1 MQKLKRAWFFC
12 LHKTWL
18 LLAVSIVILATVV
31 TLLRFGLPY
40 AQSYKTN
47 IEHLIAENYGA
58 KVKIGQ
64 LSAGWQSTGPA
75 LLLQQV
81 EVKNEQGEAL
91 LQIAETR
98 VRIDFWGS
106 LRSLQLKAEHFEL
119 SGLKYQLDS
128 RQLLQNNEPTSK
140 DAEPL
145 LSAVEQLLFQQLK
158 NFTLVDSELTLQSQY
173 TPDIVIRISKLA
185 WRNEGSRHQGS
196 GEVAIAGITTNNSA
210 FIIDL
215 HGDSLAKSKGQLYIS
230 SQELDVLPWFETL
243 VPQSKKLE
251 RADINFQAWGD
262 IVDGTLQQIQIA
274 LAQNRLVWQQGG
286 KTRQLTLGQGQLLWR
301 PNDAGWALNSS
312 ALTLSSGGQS
322 FPNLQLQLS
331 SQQGVYSGALQQFQ
345 LAAMVPL
352 AQLLAEDSQALQS
365 VLAFKADARL
375 TQLALRLSE
384 QDWYLSGDF
393 IDLTSVP
400 VGDVPGLQNL
410 TGRFSASRDYIRL
423 DLLGQ
428 DGALRWGEA
437 FTRDTAYQTLSG
449 QLEVVQ
455 QDGQWRL
462 QIPRLALRHP
472 ALQLDAQL
480 VLNFGDKPGMTLLGE
495 LRQVPVTDAQHYFP
509 TRHMPQSVIDY
520 LTPALLS
527 GSIPSARVLWQGRF
541 ADFPYRAGEGKFQAL
556 AVVDDAGFSFD
567 PNWPSISGMRAEL
580 LFENA
585 GMLIQSQAG
594 TLFDVPLQDGV
605 TASIPDL
612 FHADDLWIDI
622 KTQTKAELVTG
633 LMLASPLSDSVGA
646 TLDYLGVDGLV
657 DAKVQL
663 QIRLK
668 DKPVTDPAAAVE
680 LAKAPT
686 TVSFAETADESA
698 AAPEPA
704 QHPVTTSA
712 EATAPVIAR
721 GEVDFFAN
729 NLNIKAPA
737 VAVEQLEGRLSF
749 INDKISS
756 EQLKFVSYG
765 VPLLATLK
773 GEQQQGQY
781 QVELQAKGEH
791 GTDQLLGL
799 ISEDWRELGQ
809 GNANFDWQL
818 LIQLPE
824 TGFNYQSTVL
834 IDLAAAELKLPAP
847 FGKTAAD
854 GATVLLEAKGDQQG
868 SDLQLKYGDQL
879 RFLARL
885 NQETGLISQA
895 LLSLGQP
902 SAQLADGFQIELDL
916 PQADF
921 VPWLSLVQ
929 SQMTAPGTTENAVFP
944 PLQQIR
950 AKVAAL
956 HLFDD
961 VSLHD
966 ATIMLQPQTDHW
978 LMRLD
983 AEEAAGDLQLF
994 HDLEQQGITAQLE
1007 RLQLVFADQQAEE
1020 LAAAELKAQLLLDPD
1035 NTDKPDYAKLE
1046 AQAFAALTPMPW
1058 LADLPPLNVS
1068 CAQCTIGHFQLGKVQ
1083 LTSKSDGA
1091 SWQLTEFSSLYQ
1103 GHRWQVSGQWQ
1114 ADGALGQTALTGTLT
1129 SPAFGQLL
1137 TEYDVSSSL
1146 SGSKATIKFKDL
1158 QWQGAPFQFNW
1169 QTLNGNVNWLL
1180 GDGSLSEV
1188 SDGGARIFSLLS
1200 LDSLIRKL
1208 RLDFRDVFSKGFFFS
1223 KMTGDMQLT
1232 DGVSQTRN
1240 AQVLGAAGDIE
1251 MQGVADLKAKQ
1262 LDYQMSFSPKVTS
1275 SIPVIL
1281 AWMVNP
1287 VSGVAAYALDEMFQ
1301 SAEVISKI
1309 NFTVTGDLDNP
1320 VVTEVKRD
1328 SKQVPIPKASL
1339 PKAALPAGAV
1349 PALVPAVDPT
1359 LEPATVPQKPIPL
1372 RQDELPVERIYPEAK
1387 PVDEEPKPIDGK
1399 TKPVDEEATTPI
1411 DVSPPAPF
1419 SMLKRVSQP

>member
-1 MQKLKRAWFFC
+1 MQKLKRAWYFC

-58 KVKIGQ
+58 KVQIGQ

-106 LRSLQLKAEHFEL
+106 LTSLQLKAEHFEL

-128 RQLLQNNEPTSK
+128 RQLLQSDNSAVSAAEN
-140 DAEPL
+140 AEPL

-196 GEVAIAGITTNNSA
+196 GEVAIAGITTNTSA

-215 HGDSLAKSKGQLYIS
+215 HGDSLAKSKGQLYLS

-262 IVDGTLQQIQIA
+262 ISDGTLQQMHIA

-301 PNDAGWALNSS
+301 PNDAGWGLTSS
-312 ALTLSSGGQS
+312 ALTMSSGGQS
-322 FPNLQLQLS
+322 FHDLQLQLS
-331 SQQGVYSGALQQFQ
+331 NQQGVYSGALQQFQ

-352 AQLLAEDSQALQS
+352 AQLLAEDSAALQS
-365 VLAFKADARL
+365 ILAFKADARL
-375 TQLALRLSE
+375 TQLAMRLSE
-384 QDWYLSGDF
+384 KDWYLSGDF

-428 DGALRWGEA
+428 DGALRWGDA

-455 QDGQWRL
+455 QEGQWRL

-495 LRQVPVTDAQHYFP
+495 LRQVPVADAQFYFP

-527 GSIPSARVLWQGRF
+527 GNIPSARVLWQGQF

-567 PNWPSISGMRAEL
+567 PNWPSISGMKAEL

-594 TLFDVPLQDGV
+594 MLFDVPLQDGV

-612 FHADDLWIDI
+612 FQADDLWIDI
-622 KTQTKAELVTG
+622 ITQTKAELVTG

-668 DKPVTDPAAAVE
+668 NKSLAVN
-680 LAKAPT
+680 T
-686 TVSFAETADESA
+686 ESGT
-698 AAPEPA
+698 E
-704 QHPVTTSA
+704 QISD
-712 EATAPVIAR
+712 PVIAR
-721 GEVDFFAN
+721 GDVDFFAN

-737 VAVEQLEGRLSF
+737 VVVEQLEGRLSF

-756 EQLKFVSYG
+756 DQLKLVSFG

-773 GEQQQGQY
+773 GEQQQGLY

-791 GTDQLLGL
+791 GTDQLLSL

-818 LIQLPE
+818 IIQLPE
-824 TGFNYQSTVL
+824 TGFNYQSKVL

-885 NQETGLISQA
+885 EQESGTISQA

-902 SAQLADGFQIELDL
+902 TAQLADGFQIELDL

-929 SQMTAPGTTENAVFP
+929 SQMTAPGTAENAVFP
-944 PLQQIR
+944 PLQLIR
-950 AKVAAL
+950 AKVAEL

-961 VSLHD
+961 VSLHQ
-966 ATIMLQPQTDHW
+966 ATLTLQPQADHW
-978 LMRLD
+978 SMRLD
-983 AEEAAGDLQLF
+983 SAEAAGDIQLF
-994 HDLEQQGITAQLE
+994 HDLAQQGIQAQLE
-1007 RLQLVFADQQAEE
+1007 RLQLVFEDQQAEE

-1035 NTDKPDYAKLE
+1035 NTEKPDYAKLE
-1046 AQAFAALTPMPW
+1046 AEAFAALQPMPW
-1058 LADLPPLNVS
+1058 LADLPPLNIS
-1068 CAQCTIGHFQLGKVQ
+1068 CAKCTIGHFQLGKVQ
-1083 LTSKSDGA
+1083 LTSKSDGT

-1103 GHRWQVSGQWQ
+1103 GHRWKVSGQWQ
-1114 ADGALGQTALTGTLT
+1114 SDGALGQTELNGSLT

-1137 TEYDVSSSL
+1137 TDYDVSSSL
-1146 SGSKATIKFKDL
+1146 SGSKANIKFKDL

-1232 DGVSQTRN
+1232 DGLAQTRN

-1251 MQGVADLKAKQ
+1251 MQGTADLKAKQ

-1320 VVTEVKRD
+1320 VVTEIKRD
-1328 SKQVPIPKASL
+1328 SKKVPL
-1339 PKAALPAGAV
+1339 PVGAAPLGV
-1349 PALVPAVDPT
+1349 PAAKPGTAPL
-1359 LEPATVPQKPIPL
+1359 KPIPL
-1372 RQDELPVERIYPEAK
+1372 RQDEMPVERIYPEAK
-1387 PVDEEPKPIDGK
+1387 PVDEDTKPIDPKPKPI
-1399 TKPVDEEATTPI
+1399 EQTT
-1411 DVSPPAPF
+1411 F
-1419 SMLKRVSQP
+1419 SEVHSRSQR

>member
-1 MQKLKRAWFFC
+1 MQKLKLAWFFC

-40 AQSYKTN
+40 AQGYKSN
-47 IEHLIAENYGA
+47 IEHLIADNYGA
-58 KVKIGQ
+58 NVQIGQ

-128 RQLLQNNEPTSK
+128 RQLLQTNENANQ

-196 GEVAIAGITTNNSA
+196 GEVAIAGITTNTSA

-215 HGDSLAKSKGQLYIS
+215 HGDSLAKSKGQLYLS

-262 IVDGTLQQIQIA
+262 IRDGTLQQIQIA

-322 FPNLQLQLS
+322 FNDLQLQLS

-352 AQLLAEDSQALQS
+352 AQLLAEDSEALQS
-365 VLAFKADARL
+365 ILAFKADARL

-393 IDLTSVP
+393 IDLSSVP

-428 DGALRWGEA
+428 DGTLRWGEA

-472 ALQLDAQL
+472 ALQLDAEL

-495 LRQVPVTDAQHYFP
+495 LRQVPVTDAQYYFP

-527 GSIPSARVLWQGRF
+527 GTIPSARVLWQGQF
-541 ADFPYRAGEGKFQAL
+541 ADFPYRAGQGKFQAL
-556 AVVDDAGFSFD
+556 ALVDDAGFSFD
-567 PNWPSISGMRAEL
+567 PSWPSISGMKAEL

-585 GMLIQSQAG
+585 SMLIQSQAG

-612 FHADDLWIDI
+612 FQADDLWIDI
-622 KTQTKAELVTG
+622 KTQTRAELVTG

-663 QIRLK
+663 QINLE
-668 DKPVTDPAAAVE
+668 DPPAEVEITGVAV
-680 LAKAPT
+680 
-686 TVSFAETADESA
+686 AEGEVADGE
-698 AAPEPA
+698 APEG
-704 QHPVTTSA
+704 
-712 EATAPVIAR
+712 EATAKTEKDPVIAR
-721 GEVDFFAN
+721 GDVDFFAN

-749 INDKISS
+749 INDKINA
-756 EQLKFVSYG
+756 EQLKLVSYG
-765 VPLLATLK
+765 VPLTATLK
-773 GEQQQGQY
+773 GEQQLGHY
-781 QVELQAKGEH
+781 QVDLQAKGEH

-799 ISEDWRELGQ
+799 ISEDWRELGK

-818 LIQLPE
+818 SIQLPDE
-824 TGFNYQSTVL
+824 GFNYQSTVL

-847 FGKTAAD
+847 FGKTATD

-885 NQETGLISQA
+885 NQETGTVSQA

-929 SQMTAPGTTENAVFP
+929 SQMTAPGPSENAVFP
-944 PLQQIR
+944 PLLQIR

-966 ATIMLQPQTDHW
+966 STLTLQPRTDHW

-983 AEEAAGDLQLF
+983 AAEAAGDIQLF
-994 HDLEQQGITAQLE
+994 HDLAQHGIKAQLE

-1035 NTDKPDYAKLE
+1035 NTEKPDYAKLE
-1046 AQAFAALTPMPW
+1046 AEAFAALQPMPW
-1058 LADLPPLNVS
+1058 LADLPPLNIS
-1068 CAQCTIGHFQLGKVQ
+1068 CAKCTIGHFQLGKVQ
-1083 LTSKSDGA
+1083 FSSKSDGA

-1103 GHRWQVSGQWQ
+1103 GHRWNVKGQWQ
-1114 ADGALGQTALTGTLT
+1114 ADGALGQTDLTGTLT

-1137 TEYDVSSSL
+1137 TDYDVSSSL
-1146 SGSKATIKFKDL
+1146 SGSKATVKFKDL

-1232 DGVSQTRN
+1232 DGVSETRN

-1251 MQGVADLKAKQ
+1251 MQGTADLKAKQ

-1328 SKQVPIPKASL
+1328 SKQVPVPQSL
-1339 PKAALPAGAV
+1339 GKEPGKTPAVEGAV
-1349 PALVPAVDPT
+1349 PPL
-1359 LEPATVPQKPIPL
+1359 KPIPL

-1387 PVDEEPKPIDGK
+1387 PIDDTQKPIDPK
-1399 TKPVDEEATTPI
+1399 AKPIEQAIKPI
-1411 DVSPPAPF
+1411 EKVEF
-1419 SMLKRVSQP
+1419 SVVNSGSQS

>member
-1 MQKLKRAWFFC
+1 VQKLKRAWFFC

-18 LLAVSIVILATVV
+18 LLAVSIVVLATVV

-40 AQSYKTN
+40 AHSYKTD
-47 IEHLIAENYGA
+47 IEQLIATNYGA
-58 KVKIGQ
+58 KVQIGQ

-81 EVKNEQGEAL
+81 EVKNEQGEVL
-91 LQIAETR
+91 LQVDETR
-98 VRIDFWGS
+98 VRVDFWGS
-106 LRSLQLKAEHFEL
+106 LTGLQLKAEHFEL

-128 RQLLQNNEPTSK
+128 RQLLQNNTKSSK
-140 DAEPL
+140 DTEPL
-145 LSAVEQLLFQQLK
+145 ISAVERLLFQQLK

-173 TPDIVIRISKLA
+173 TPDIIIRISKLA
-185 WRNEGSRHQGS
+185 WRNEGQRHQGS
-196 GEVAIAGITTNNSA
+196 GEVAIAGVTTNTSA

-215 HGDSLAKSKGQLYIS
+215 YGDTLANSKGQLYLS

-262 IVDGTLQQIQIA
+262 IVGGTLQQIQIA

-301 PNDAGWALNSS
+301 PAESGWELTSS
-312 ALTLSSGGQS
+312 ALTLSSGGQTFS
-322 FPNLQLQLS
+322 DLQLQLA
-331 SQQGVYSGALQQFQ
+331 SQQGVYSGAVQQFQ

-352 AQLLAEDSQALQS
+352 AQLLAEDSEALQS
-365 VLAFKADARL
+365 ILAFEADARL
-375 TQLALRLSE
+375 TQLAMRLSDK
-384 QDWYLSGDF
+384 DWYLSGDF

-400 VGDVPGLQNL
+400 VGDVPGVKDLS
-410 TGRFSASRDYIRL
+410 GRFSASRDYIRL
-423 DLLGQ
+423 DLAGQ
-428 DGALRWGEA
+428 HGALLWGDA
-437 FTRDTAYQTLSG
+437 FSRDTAYEQLSG

-455 QDGQWRL
+455 QDGVWRL

-480 VLNFGDKPGMTLLGE
+480 VLQLGEQAAMSLVAE

-527 GSIPSARVLWQGRF
+527 GSIPSARVLWHGQF

-556 AVVDDAGFSFD
+556 ALVEDAGFSFD
-567 PNWPSISGMRAEL
+567 PSWPSISGMTAEL
-580 LFENA
+580 FFENA
-585 GMLIQSQAG
+585 AMLIKSQAG
-594 TLFDVPLQDGV
+594 TLFELPLQDGV

-612 FHADDLWIDI
+612 FQADDLWIDI
-622 KTQTKAELVTG
+622 QTQTKAELVTG
-633 LMLASPLSDSVGA
+633 LLLASPLSESVGA

-663 QIRLK
+663 QISLK
-668 DKPVTDPAAAVE
+668 DPAKSAAMGQEQAQAAASKE
-680 LAKAPT
+680 
-686 TVSFAETADESA
+686 
-698 AAPEPA
+698 
-704 QHPVTTSA
+704 
-712 EATAPVIAR
+712 PVIAR
-721 GEVDFFAN
+721 GEVDFYAN
-729 NLNIKAPA
+729 NLQIKAPA

-749 INDKISS
+749 INDQIQA
-756 EQLKFVSYG
+756 EQLKLVSYG

-773 GEQQQGQY
+773 GEQQAGHY

-791 GTDQLLGL
+791 GTDQLLSL
-799 ISEDWRELGQ
+799 MSDDWRELGQ

-818 LIQLPE
+818 SIQLPQ
-824 TGFNYQSTVL
+824 TGFQYQSKVF

-868 SDLQLKYGDQL
+868 SDVQLKYGDQL

-885 NQETGLISQA
+885 DQQRGAISQA

-902 SAQLADGFQIELDL
+902 TAQLADGFQIELDL
-916 PQADF
+916 PKADF
-921 VPWLSLVQ
+921 VPWLELVQ
-929 SQMTAPGTTENAVFP
+929 SQVRAPAEAENSLFP
-944 PLQQIR
+944 PLQLIR
-950 AKVAAL
+950 AKVGDL

-961 VSLHD
+961 VSLHQ
-966 ATIMLQPQTDHW
+966 ATLVMQPQSDHW
-978 LMRLD
+978 QLRLD
-983 AEEAAGDLQLF
+983 ATEAAGDIQLF
-994 HDLEQQGITAQLE
+994 HDLEQQGIKAQLE
-1007 RLQLVFADQQAEE
+1007 RLQLVFADQQAKE
-1020 LAAAELKAQLLLDPD
+1020 LATAELKAQLVLDPE
-1035 NTDKPDYAKLE
+1035 NKPDYAKIE
-1046 AQAFAALTPMPW
+1046 AEAFAALQPMPW
-1058 LADLPPLNVS
+1058 LADLPPLDIR
-1068 CAQCTIGHFQLGKVQ
+1068 CAQCTIGHFQLGQVQ
-1083 LTSKSDGA
+1083 LTSQGDGA
-1091 SWQLTEFSSLYQ
+1091 SWQLTNFSSVYQ

-1114 ADGALGQTALTGTLT
+1114 SDGGLGHTGLTGTLT
-1129 SPAFGQLL
+1129 TPALGQLL
-1137 TEYDVSSSL
+1137 SDYDVSSSL
-1146 SGSKATIKFKDL
+1146 SGSKATIQFNDI

-1169 QTLNGNVNWLL
+1169 QTLNGNISWQL
-1180 GDGSLSEV
+1180 GEGSLSEV

-1200 LDSLIRKL
+1200 LDSLVRKL

-1232 DGVSQTRN
+1232 DGVSITEN

-1251 MQGVADLKAKQ
+1251 MRGAADLKAKQ

-1309 NFTVTGDLDNP
+1309 NFTVTGDLDHP

-1328 SKQVPIPKASL
+1328 SKKVPVPKT
-1339 PKAALPAGAV
+1339 PT
-1349 PALVPAVDPT
+1349 PAVV
-1359 LEPATVPQKPIPL
+1359 EPAQKPLPL
-1372 RQDELPVERIYPEAK
+1372 RQDELPVERLYKEAE
-1387 PVDEEPKPIDGK
+1387 PAVDSEKPID
-1399 TKPVDEEATTPI
+1399 ATTRRLLEVMRPAQ
-1411 DVSPPAPF
+1411 PPAGPA
-1419 SMLKRVSQP
+1419 

>member
-1 MQKLKRAWFFC
+1 MQKLKRAWLFC

-40 AQSYKTN
+40 AQGYKTN
-47 IEHLIAENYGA
+47 IEHLIAESYGA
-58 KVKIGQ
+58 KVQIGQ

-81 EVKNEQGEAL
+81 EVKNDTGDVL

-128 RQLLQNNEPTSK
+128 RQLLQTQQTRHA
-140 DAEPL
+140 DDEPL
-145 LSAVEQLLFQQLK
+145 ISAVEQLLFQQLK

-185 WRNEGSRHQGS
+185 WRNEGLRHQGS
-196 GEVAIAGITTNNSA
+196 GEVAIAGVTTNTSA

-215 HGDSLAKSKGQLYIS
+215 YGETLATSKGQLYLS

-262 IVDGTLQQIQIA
+262 IVGGNLQQIQIA

-301 PNDAGWALNSS
+301 PDDEGWGFASS
-312 ALTLSSGGQS
+312 ALTMSSGGQS
-322 FPNLQLQLS
+322 YPDIQLQVS
-331 SQQGVYSGALQQFQ
+331 RRQGVYSGAIQQFQ

-352 AQLLAEDSQALQS
+352 AQLLAEDSEALQS
-365 VLAFKADARL
+365 ILAFQADARM

-384 QDWYLSGDF
+384 KDWYVSGDF
-393 IDLTSVP
+393 IDFTSVP

-410 TGRFSASRDYIRL
+410 TGRFSASRDYVRL

-472 ALQLDAQL
+472 SLQLDAEM
-480 VLNFGDKPGMTLLGE
+480 VLNFGDQPSMTLLGE
-495 LRQVPVTDAQHYFP
+495 LRQVPVPDAQHYFP
-509 TRHMPQSVIDY
+509 TRHMPKSVIKY

-527 GSIPSARVLWQGRF
+527 GTIPTARVLWQGPF
-541 ADFPYRAGEGKFQAL
+541 ADFPYRQGEGKFQAL
-556 AVVDDAGFSFD
+556 AVVEDANFSFD
-567 PNWPSISGMRAEL
+567 PKWPSIQGMKAEL

-585 GMLIQSQAG
+585 SMLIQSQAG
-594 TLFDVPLQDGV
+594 VLFDVPLQDGV
-605 TASIPDL
+605 TATIPDL
-612 FHADDLWIDI
+612 FQADDLWIDI
-622 KTQTKAELVTG
+622 KTQTRAEWVTG
-633 LMLASPLSDSVGA
+633 LMLASPLSESVGA

-663 QIRLK
+663 QIHLK
-668 DKPVTDPAAAVE
+668 NPPAP
-680 LAKAPT
+680 PT
-686 TVSFAETADESA
+686 IANIGEGEAGTETA
-698 AAPEPA
+698 A
-704 QHPVTTSA
+704 QPR
-712 EATAPVIAR
+712 EAVIAR
-721 GEVDFFAN
+721 GDVDFFAN
-729 NLNIKAPA
+729 NLDIKAPA

-749 INDKISS
+749 INDKISA
-756 EQLKFVSYG
+756 EQLKLVSYG
-765 VPLLATLK
+765 VPLQATLT
-773 GEQQQGQY
+773 GEQQQGRY
-781 QVELQAKGEH
+781 QVELQARGEH

-799 ISEDWRELGQ
+799 ISEDWRSLGQ

-818 LIQLPE
+818 SIQLPKS
-824 TGFNYQSTVL
+824 GFNYQSKVF

-854 GATVLLEAKGDQQG
+854 GATVLLEATGDQLG

-885 NQETGLISQA
+885 DQNSGKVTQA

-902 SAQLADGFQIELDL
+902 TAQLTDGFQIELDL
-916 PQADF
+916 PHADF
-921 VPWLSLVQ
+921 VPWLTLVQ
-929 SQMTAPGTTENAVFP
+929 SQVSAPDAKETAVFP
-944 PLQQIR
+944 PLQLIR
-950 AKVAAL
+950 AKVGEL

-961 VSLHD
+961 VSLHQ
-966 ATIMLQPQTDHW
+966 TTLTLQPQADHW
-978 LMRLD
+978 LVRLD
-983 AEEAAGDLQLF
+983 AEEAAGDIQLY
-994 HDLEQQGITAQLE
+994 HDLKQQGIKAQLE

-1035 NTDKPDYAKLE
+1035 NTEKPDYAKLE
-1046 AQAFAALTPMPW
+1046 AEAFAALQPMPW
-1058 LADLPPLNVS
+1058 LADLPPLDIR
-1068 CAQCTIGHFQLGKVQ
+1068 CAKCTVGHFQLGQVQ
-1083 LTSKSDGA
+1083 LTSQSDGTQ
-1091 SWQLTEFSSLYQ
+1091 WQLQELTSLYQ
-1103 GHRWQVSGQWQ
+1103 GHRWQVTGRWQ
-1114 ADGALGQTALTGTLT
+1114 SDGALGQTELSGSLT
-1129 SPAFGQLL
+1129 SPALGQLL
-1137 TEYDVSSSL
+1137 SDYDISSSL
-1146 SGSKATIKFKDL
+1146 SGSKASIKFTAM

-1169 QTLNGNVNWLL
+1169 HSLNGDLNWQL

-1223 KMTGDMQLT
+1223 QMTGDMRLT
-1232 DGVSQTRN
+1232 QGVAETRN

-1251 MQGVADLKAKQ
+1251 MQGSADLRSKQ
-1262 LDYQMSFSPKVTS
+1262 LDYQMNFSPKVTS

-1328 SKQVPIPKASL
+1328 SKKVPLPQTAKPEGAAPLRVPGAESL
-1339 PKAALPAGAV
+1339 PSSPL
-1349 PALVPAVDPT
+1349 
-1359 LEPATVPQKPIPL
+1359 KPVPL
-1372 RQDELPVERIYPEAK
+1372 RQDELPIERIFPEAK
-1387 PVDEEPKPIDGK
+1387 PVEDAAKPEVQDAKPIDRTSQWQDSAARPLALLAPAHQRVAAPSAGFI
-1399 TKPVDEEATTPI
+1399 VATWTG
-1411 DVSPPAPF
+1411 VLS
-1419 SMLKRVSQP
+1419 

>member
-1 MQKLKRAWFFC
+1 MQKLKRAWFYC

-31 TLLRFGLPY
+31 TLLRLGLPY
-40 AQSYKTN
+40 AQSYKTD
-47 IEHLIAENYGA
+47 IEQLIANNYGA
-58 KVKIGQ
+58 KVQIGQ

-81 EVKNEQGEAL
+81 EVKNDAGDVL

-98 VRIDFWGS
+98 VRVDFWGS
-106 LRSLQLKAEHFEL
+106 LRSFQLKAEHFEL

-128 RQLLQNNEPTSK
+128 RQLLQTSDTSST

-158 NFTLVDSELTLQSQY
+158 NFTLVDSELTLQSQF
-173 TPDIVIRISKLA
+173 TPDIVIKISKLA
-185 WRNEGSRHQGS
+185 WRNEGLHHQGS
-196 GEVAIAGITTNNSA
+196 GEVAIAGVTTNTSA

-215 HGDSLAKSKGQLYIS
+215 HGETLATSKGQLYLS

-262 IVDGTLQQIQIA
+262 IVGGTLQQIQIA

-301 PNDAGWALNSS
+301 PDAEGWGLASS
-312 ALTLSSGGQS
+312 ALTMSSGGQS
-322 FPNLQLQLS
+322 FPDLQLQLS
-331 SQQGVYSGALQQFQ
+331 RRQGIYSGALQQFQ

-352 AQLLAEDSQALQS
+352 AQLLAEDSAGLQS
-365 VLAFKADARL
+365 LLAFEADARL

-384 QDWYLSGDF
+384 KDWYVSGDF
-393 IDLTSVP
+393 IDFTSVP

-428 DGALRWGEA
+428 DGALRWGDA

-455 QDGQWRL
+455 QDGVWRL

-472 ALQLDAQL
+472 ALQLDAEL
-480 VLNFGDKPGMTLLGE
+480 VLHFGDKPSMTLLGE
-495 LRQVPVTDAQHYFP
+495 LRQVPVLDAQHYFP
-509 TRHMPQSVIDY
+509 TRHMPKSVIDY

-527 GSIPSARVLWQGRF
+527 GTIPSARVLWQGQF

-556 AVVDDAGFSFD
+556 ALVDDAGFSFD
-567 PNWPSISGMRAEL
+567 PSWPSINGMKAEL

-585 GMLIQSQAG
+585 SMLIQSQAG

-612 FHADDLWIDI
+612 FQADDLWIDI
-622 KTQTKAELVTG
+622 KTQTRAELVTG

-663 QIRLK
+663 QINLEYPSEVA
-668 DKPVTDPAAAVE
+668 PVAGQSDGEMP
-680 LAKAPT
+680 P
-686 TVSFAETADESA
+686 
-698 AAPEPA
+698 
-704 QHPVTTSA
+704 QVTPK
-712 EATAPVIAR
+712 EPVIAR
-721 GEVDFFAN
+721 GDVDFFAN

-749 INDKISS
+749 INDKINA
-756 EQLKFVSYG
+756 EQLKLVSYG

-773 GEQQQGQY
+773 GEQQQGHY
-781 QVELQAKGEH
+781 QIELQAKGEH

-799 ISEDWRELGQ
+799 LSEDWRELGQ

-818 LIQLPE
+818 SIQLPKS
-824 TGFNYQSTVL
+824 GFQYQSKVF

-854 GATVLLEAKGDQQG
+854 GATVLLEAKGDQLG
-868 SDLQLKYGDQL
+868 SDLQLNYGDQL
-879 RFLARL
+879 RFLAKL
-885 NQETGLISQA
+885 DQDSGTVSQA

-902 SAQLADGFQIELDL
+902 TAQLTDGFQIELDL
-916 PQADF
+916 PTADF

-929 SQMTAPGTTENAVFP
+929 SQVRAPESGENAVFP
-944 PLQQIR
+944 SLQLIR
-950 AKVAAL
+950 VKVGEL

-961 VSLHD
+961 VSLHEVNL
-966 ATIMLQPQTDHW
+966 TFKPQTDHW
-978 LMRLD
+978 QMRLD
-983 AEEAAGDLQLF
+983 ATEAAGDIQLF
-994 HDLEQQGITAQLE
+994 HDLEQQGIQAKLE
-1007 RLQLVFADQQAEE
+1007 RLQLVFANQQAEE
-1020 LAAAELKAQLLLDPD
+1020 LAAAEFKAQLLLDPD
-1035 NTDKPDYAKLE
+1035 NTEKPDYAKLE
-1046 AQAFAALTPMPW
+1046 AEAFAALQPMPW
-1058 LADLPPLNVS
+1058 LADLPPLQIS
-1068 CAQCTIGHFQLGKVQ
+1068 CADCTLGHFQLGKVQ
-1083 LTSKSDGA
+1083 LNSQGDGVR
-1091 SWQLTEFSSLYQ
+1091 WQLKEFTSLYQ
-1103 GHRWQVSGQWQ
+1103 GHRWQVSGDWQ
-1114 ADGALGQTALTGTLT
+1114 SDGALGQTELTGTLT

-1137 TEYDVSSSL
+1137 SDYDISSSL
-1146 SGSKATIKFKDL
+1146 SGSKATIQFTAM

-1169 QTLNGNVNWLL
+1169 QTLNGRVNWLL

-1223 KMTGDMQLT
+1223 KMTGDMALS
-1232 DGVSQTRN
+1232 DGVADTRN
-1240 AQVLGAAGDIE
+1240 AQVLGAAGDID
-1251 MQGVADLKAKQ
+1251 MQGTADLRSKQ

-1328 SKQVPIPKASL
+1328 SKKVPL
-1339 PKAALPAGAV
+1339 PKAPATTPQPEAV
-1349 PALVPAVDPT
+1349 EPAL
-1359 LEPATVPQKPIPL
+1359 KPIPL
-1372 RQDELPVERIYPEAK
+1372 RQDEIPTEQIYPEAK
-1387 PVDEEPKPIDGK
+1387 PIDSETLPIDPPV
-1399 TKPVDEEATTPI
+1399 KPVESITPI
-1411 DVSPPAPF
+1411 DQAAF
-1419 SMLKRVSQP
+1419 SVVNSRSQS

>member
-40 AQSYKTN
+40 AQGYKSN

-58 KVKIGQ
+58 KVQIGQ

-81 EVKNEQGEAL
+81 EVKNERGEVL
-91 LQIAETR
+91 LQVAETR

-128 RQLLQNNEPTSK
+128 RQLLQANDNTDK
-140 DAEPL
+140 NAEPL

-196 GEVAIAGITTNNSA
+196 GEVAIAGITTNTSA

-215 HGDSLAKSKGQLYIS
+215 HGDSLAKSQGQLYLS

-262 IVDGTLQQIQIA
+262 IANGTLQQIQIA

-301 PNDAGWALNSS
+301 PNTEGWGLTSS

-322 FPNLQLQLS
+322 FNDLQLQLS

-365 VLAFKADARL
+365 ILAFKADARL

-384 QDWYLSGDF
+384 QDWYVSGDF

-423 DLLGQ
+423 DVLGQ
-428 DGALRWGEA
+428 DGVLQWGEA
-437 FTRDTAYQTLSG
+437 FSRDTAYQTLSG

-472 ALQLDAQL
+472 SLQLDAQM
-480 VLNFGDKPGMTLLGE
+480 VLNFGDKPAMTLLGE
-495 LRQVPVTDAQHYFP
+495 LRQVPVIDAQHYFP
-509 TRHMPQSVIDY
+509 TRHMPKSVIDY

-527 GSIPSARVLWQGRF
+527 GTIPSARVLWQGQF
-541 ADFPYRAGEGKFQAL
+541 ADFPYRGGEGKFQAL
-556 AVVDDAGFSFD
+556 AIVDEAGFSFD
-567 PNWPSISGMRAEL
+567 PNWPSINGMKAEL

-612 FHADDLWIDI
+612 FQADDLWIDI
-622 KTQTKAELVTG
+622 KTQTRAELVTG

-663 QIRLK
+663 QISLK
-668 DKPVTDPAAAVE
+668 DPPAEVE
-680 LAKAPT
+680 VAG
-686 TVSFAETADESA
+686 AETTADEVA
-698 AAPEPA
+698 AGE
-704 QHPVTTSA
+704 A
-712 EATAPVIAR
+712 EANTKKDPVIAR
-721 GEVDFFAN
+721 GDVDFFAN

-749 INDKISS
+749 INDKINA
-756 EQLKFVSYG
+756 EQLKLVSYG
-765 VPLLATLK
+765 VPLTATLK
-773 GEQQQGQY
+773 GEQQPGHY
-781 QVELQAKGEH
+781 QVDLQAKGEH
-791 GTDQLLGL
+791 GTDELLGL
-799 ISEDWRELGQ
+799 ISEDWRELGH

-818 LIQLPE
+818 SIQLPDE
-824 TGFNYQSTVL
+824 GFNYQSNVL

-885 NQETGLISQA
+885 NQQTGLISQA

-902 SAQLADGFQIELDL
+902 SAQLTDGFQIELDL

-929 SQMTAPGTTENAVFP
+929 SQMTAPGTAENTVFP

-950 AKVAAL
+950 AKVATL

-966 ATIMLQPQTDHW
+966 TTLTLLPQADHW

-983 AEEAAGDLQLF
+983 AKEAAGDIQLF
-994 HDLEQQGITAQLE
+994 HDLEQQGIKAQLE

-1035 NTDKPDYAKLE
+1035 NTEKPDYAKLE
-1046 AQAFAALTPMPW
+1046 AAAFAGLAPMPW
-1058 LADLPPLNVS
+1058 LADLPPLNIS
-1068 CAQCTIGHFQLGKVQ
+1068 CAKCTIGHFQLGKVQ
-1083 LTSKSDGA
+1083 LSSKSDGT
-1091 SWQLTEFSSLYQ
+1091 SWQLTEFSSDYQ
-1103 GHRWQVSGQWQ
+1103 RHRWQVSGSWQ
-1114 ADGALGQTALTGTLT
+1114 ADGALGQTELTGTLT

-1137 TEYDVSSSL
+1137 KDYDVSSSL
-1146 SGSKATIKFKDL
+1146 SGSKATIQFNEI

-1169 QTLNGNVNWLL
+1169 QTLNGKVNWLL

-1232 DGVSQTRN
+1232 DGVSDTRN

-1251 MQGVADLKAKQ
+1251 MQGTADLKAKQ

-1320 VVTEVKRD
+1320 LVTEVKRD
-1328 SKQVPIPKASL
+1328 SKQVPVPKSTD
-1339 PKAALPAGAV
+1339 KNPATT
-1349 PALVPAVDPT
+1349 PAVDGAA
-1359 LEPATVPQKPIPL
+1359 PALKPIPL
-1372 RQDELPVERIYPEAK
+1372 RQDELPVERLYPEAK
-1387 PVDEEPKPIDGK
+1387 PIDDTDTPIAPAA
-1399 TKPVDEEATTPI
+1399 KPVEDA
-1411 DVSPPAPF
+1411 
-1419 SMLKRVSQP
+1419 SQPVDGISQQAGQAAFSVATRGSKP

>member
-40 AQSYKTN
+40 AQGYKSN

-58 KVKIGQ
+58 KVQIGQ

-81 EVKNEQGEAL
+81 EVKNDQGEVL
-91 LQIAETR
+91 LQVAETR
-98 VRIDFWGS
+98 VRVDFWGS
-106 LRSLQLKAEHFEL
+106 LTSLQLKAEHFEL

-128 RQLLQNNEPTSK
+128 RQLLQSDNSAANTAANPVEN
-140 DAEPL
+140 AEPL
-145 LSAVEQLLFQQLK
+145 LSAVERLLFQQLK

-185 WRNEGSRHQGS
+185 WRNEGLRHQGS
-196 GEVAIAGITTNNSA
+196 GEVAIAGITTNTSA

-215 HGDSLAKSKGQLYIS
+215 HGETLANSKGQLYLS

-286 KTRQLTLGQGQLLWR
+286 KTRQLTLGQGQLLWQ
-301 PNDAGWALNSS
+301 PNDAGWGLTSS

-322 FPNLQLQLS
+322 FSDLQLQLA
-331 SQQGVYSGALQQFQ
+331 SQHGVYSGALQQFQ

-352 AQLLAEDSQALQS
+352 AQLLAEDSEALQS
-365 VLAFKADARL
+365 ILAFQADARL
-375 TQLALRLSE
+375 TQLAMRLSDK
-384 QDWYLSGDF
+384 DWYLSGDF

-400 VGDVPGLQNL
+400 VGDVPGLQSL

-423 DLLGQ
+423 DVSGQ
-428 DGALRWGEA
+428 DGALLWGEA
-437 FTRDTAYQTLSG
+437 FSRDTAYESLSG

-462 QIPRLALRHP
+462 QIPRLTLRHP

-480 VLNFGDKPGMTLLGE
+480 VLNFGDKPGMTLVGE

-527 GSIPSARVLWQGRF
+527 GTIPTARVLWQGKF

-556 AVVDDAGFSFD
+556 ALVDDAGFSFD
-567 PNWPSISGMRAEL
+567 PNWPSISGMTAEL

-594 TLFDVPLQDGV
+594 TLFELPLQDGV
-605 TASIPDL
+605 TATIPDL
-612 FHADDLWIDI
+612 FQANDLWIDI
-622 KTQTKAELVTG
+622 KTQTKAELVTS
-633 LMLASPLSDSVGA
+633 LMMASPLSESVGA

-663 QIRLK
+663 QISLK
-668 DKPVTDPAAAVE
+668 NPPPLTDNAENTEAAAARKE
-680 LAKAPT
+680 
-686 TVSFAETADESA
+686 
-698 AAPEPA
+698 
-704 QHPVTTSA
+704 
-712 EATAPVIAR
+712 PVIAR
-721 GEVDFFAN
+721 GDVDFFAN

-749 INDKISS
+749 VNDKISS
-756 EQLKFVSYG
+756 DQLKLVSYG

-818 LIQLPE
+818 SIQLPE
-824 TGFNYQSTVL
+824 SGFNYQSKVL

-868 SDLQLKYGDQL
+868 SDLELKYGDQL

-885 NQETGLISQA
+885 QQDTGTISQA

-902 SAQLADGFQIELDL
+902 TAQLADGFQIELDL

-929 SQMTAPGTTENAVFP
+929 SQMTAPGNAKNAVFP
-944 PLQQIR
+944 PLQLIR
-950 AKVAAL
+950 AKVGEL

-961 VSLHD
+961 VSLHQ
-966 ATIMLQPQTDHW
+966 TTLTMQPQTDHW
-978 LMRLD
+978 QMRL
-983 AEEAAGDLQLF
+983 ESTEAAGDIQLF
-994 HDLEQQGITAQLE
+994 HDLEQQGIKAQIE
-1007 RLQLVFADQQAEE
+1007 RLQLVFADQQAKE
-1020 LAAAELKAQLLLDPD
+1020 LAAAELKAQLLLDPE
-1035 NTDKPDYAKLE
+1035 NTEKPDYAKLE
-1046 AQAFAALTPMPW
+1046 AEAFAALQPMPW
-1058 LADLPPLNVS
+1058 LADLPPLQIS
-1068 CAQCTIGHFQLGKVQ
+1068 CAECTIGHFQLGKVQ
-1083 LTSKSDGA
+1083 LASKSDGV
-1091 SWQLTEFSSLYQ
+1091 SWQLTEFSSVYQ

-1114 ADGALGQTALTGTLT
+1114 SDGALGQTALNGTLT

-1137 TEYDVSSSL
+1137 ADYDVSSSL
-1146 SGSKATIKFKDL
+1146 SGSKATIQFKDL
-1158 QWQGAPFQFNW
+1158 QWQGTPFQFNW

-1200 LDSLIRKL
+1200 LDSLVRKL

-1232 DGVSQTRN
+1232 DGVSETRN

-1328 SKQVPIPKASL
+1328 SRQVTL
-1339 PKAALPAGAV
+1339 PKAPTKAPAAEGAV
-1349 PALVPAVDPT
+1349 PVL
-1359 LEPATVPQKPIPL
+1359 KPIPL
-1372 RQDELPVERIYPEAK
+1372 RQDELPVERVYPEAK
-1387 PVDEEPKPIDGK
+1387 PIDDSDKPIEPAA
-1399 TKPVDEEATTPI
+1399 KPIEQAD
-1411 DVSPPAPF
+1411 F
-1419 SMLKRVSQP
+1419 SVVTSGSLR

>member
-40 AQSYKTN
+40 AQGYKSN
-47 IEHLIAENYGA
+47 IEQLIADNYGA
-58 KVKIGQ
+58 KVQIGQ

-81 EVKNEQGEAL
+81 EVKNEQGDVL

-106 LRSLQLKAEHFEL
+106 LTSLQLKAEHFEL

-128 RQLLQNNEPTSK
+128 RQLLQNNENART

-196 GEVAIAGITTNNSA
+196 GEVAIAGITTNTSA

-215 HGDSLAKSKGQLYIS
+215 HGDSLAKSKGQLYLS

-262 IVDGTLQQIQIA
+262 IANGTLQQIQIA

-301 PNDAGWALNSS
+301 PNQEGWGLTSS
-312 ALTLSSGGQS
+312 ALTMSSGGQS
-322 FPNLQLQLS
+322 FHDLQLQLS

-352 AQLLAEDSQALQS
+352 AQLLAEDSEALQS

-375 TQLALRLSE
+375 TQLALRVSE
-384 QDWYLSGDF
+384 KDWYVSGDF
-393 IDLTSVP
+393 IDLTSAP
-400 VGDVPGLQNL
+400 VDDVPGLQNL

-428 DGALRWGEA
+428 DGALRWGDA

-495 LRQVPVTDAQHYFP
+495 LRQVPVNDAQHYFP
-509 TRHMPQSVIDY
+509 TRHMPKSVIDY

-527 GSIPSARVLWQGRF
+527 GTVPSARVLWQGQF
-541 ADFPYRAGEGKFQAL
+541 ADFPYRAGQGKFQAL
-556 AVVDDAGFSFD
+556 ALVDDAGFSFD
-567 PNWPSISGMRAEL
+567 PNWPSISGMKAEL

-594 TLFDVPLQDGV
+594 MLFDVPLQDGV

-612 FHADDLWIDI
+612 FQADDLWIDI

-663 QIRLK
+663 QISLK
-668 DKPVTDPAAAVE
+668 DKPQAVEVSAVEMAGVEAVEDDVADGEAPEGEAAA
-680 LAKAPT
+680 KT
-686 TVSFAETADESA
+686 KKD
-698 AAPEPA
+698 
-704 QHPVTTSA
+704 
-712 EATAPVIAR
+712 PVIAR
-721 GEVDFFAN
+721 GDVDFFAN

-749 INDKISS
+749 INDKISA
-756 EQLKFVSYG
+756 EQLKLVSYG
-765 VPLLATLK
+765 VPLTATLK
-773 GEQQQGQY
+773 GEQQPGHY
-781 QVELQAKGEH
+781 QVDLQAKGEH

-818 LIQLPE
+818 SIQLPN

-885 NQETGLISQA
+885 NQDTGTISKA

-929 SQMTAPGTTENAVFP
+929 SQMTAPSTAENAVFP

-966 ATIMLQPQTDHW
+966 ATLTLQPQTDHW

-983 AEEAAGDLQLF
+983 AEEAAGDIQLF
-994 HDLEQQGITAQLE
+994 HDMEQQGISAQLE

-1035 NTDKPDYAKLE
+1035 NTEKPDYAKLE
-1046 AQAFAALTPMPW
+1046 ADAFAALTPMPW
-1058 LADLPPLNVS
+1058 LTDLPPLNIS
-1068 CAQCTIGHFQLGKVQ
+1068 CAKCTIGHFQLGKVQ

-1103 GHRWQVSGQWQ
+1103 GHRWKVSGQWQ
-1114 ADGALGQTALTGTLT
+1114 SDGALGQTELTGTLT

-1137 TEYDVSSSL
+1137 TDYDVSSSL

-1223 KMTGDMQLT
+1223 KMTGDMQLNN
-1232 DGVSQTRN
+1232 GVSETRN
-1240 AQVLGAAGDIE
+1240 ARVLGAAGDIE
-1251 MQGVADLKAKQ
+1251 MQGMADLKAKQ

-1328 SKQVPIPKASL
+1328 SKQVPL
-1339 PKAALPAGAV
+1339 PKAPLKTPAADGTLPA
-1349 PALVPAVDPT
+1349 L
-1359 LEPATVPQKPIPL
+1359 KPIPL
-1372 RQDELPVERIYPEAK
+1372 RQDELPVERVYPEAK
-1387 PVDEEPKPIDGK
+1387 PVDETEKPIDPAAK
-1399 TKPVDEEATTPI
+1399 PVEQATKPI
-1411 DVSPPAPF
+1411 DQAAF
-1419 SMLKRVSQP
+1419 SVVNSGSQP